1 MSSKGKSLASLAL
14 RPREAAEV
22 LGISERFLWD
32 LTRTGV
38 VPCVR
43 LGKGKRQ
50 AVLYPVSTLHEW
62 LASQGPAVS
71 SSEGE
76 GL

>member
-1 MSSKGKSLASLAL
+1 L

-22 LGISERFLWD
+22 LGISERFLWE

-38 VPCVR
+38 IPCVR
-43 LGKGKRQ
+43 LGKGKRK
-50 AVLYPVSTLHEW
+50 AVLYPISTLREW
-62 LASQGPAVS
+62 LASYGHAVC
-71 SSEGE
+71 SSEWE